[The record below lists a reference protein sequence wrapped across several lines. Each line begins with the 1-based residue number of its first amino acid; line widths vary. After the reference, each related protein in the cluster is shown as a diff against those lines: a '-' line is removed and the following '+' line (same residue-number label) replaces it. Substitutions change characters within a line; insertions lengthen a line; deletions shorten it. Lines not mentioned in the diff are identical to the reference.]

1 MSDGAYFFG
10 CDAAGSEFETG
21 STGLSGLGVGFGS
34 GGGIFS
40 AGGVFAVDTG
50 DSVTAG
56 VAYGAAD
63 GVGTV

>member
-1 MSDGAYFFG
+1 MSDGAYFFC
-10 CDAAGSEFETG
+10 CDAAGSEFGTG

-40 AGGVFAVDTG
+40 AGGVFVVYTG
-50 DSVTAG
+50 GSVTAG
-56 VAYGAAD
+56 VAYGTAD